1 MDKKGVTSPMQ
12 KRREILHQIGRWA
25 AGLAVC
31 VVALRAVYALLG
43 MLTREVILGA
53 IAGWILAIGNFASLS
68 ITVSNAVDR
77 AARDNDPQRAQL
89 SIQASGVIRLL
100 VLAAVY
106 ILLFRAK
113 LCDPI
118 AALLPLLM
126 AQVVLKLV
134 EFFRKDDKGGD
145 ATV

>member
-1 MDKKGVTSPMQ
+1 MQ
-12 KRREILHQIGRWA
+12 KHREILRQVGRLTVA
-25 AGLAVC
+25 LAVC
-31 VVALRAVYALLG
+31 VALMLVVYALLG
-43 MLTREVILGA
+43 AFTRPVLLGA
-53 IAGWILAIGNFASLS
+53 VAGMILAIGNFVSLS

-100 VLAAVY
+100 VLAAIY

-113 LCDPI
+113 VCDPV

-126 AQVVLKLV
+126 AQAVLKLV

-145 ATV
+145 AAV

>member
-1 MDKKGVTSPMQ
+1 MQ
-12 KRREILHQIGRWA
+12 KHREILRQVCRLTVA
-25 AGLAVC
+25 LAVC
-31 VVALRAVYALLG
+31 VAIMLGVYALLG
-43 MLTREVILGA
+43 AFTRAVLVGAVLGL
-53 IAGWILAIGNFASLS
+53 ILAVGNFVSLS

-100 VLAAVY
+100 VLAVIY
-106 ILLFRAK
+106 ILLFRSK
-113 LCDPI
+113 VCDPV

-126 AQVVLKLV
+126 AQAVLKLV
-134 EFFRKDDKGGD
+134 EFFRKDDEGGD

>member
-1 MDKKGVTSPMQ
+1 MQ
-12 KRREILHQIGRWA
+12 KHREILRQVGR
-25 AGLAVC
+25 LT
-31 VVALRAVYALLG
+31 VALAICVAVMLMVYVLLG
-43 MLTREVILGA
+43 AFTREVLLGA
-53 IAGWILAIGNFASLS
+53 VAGMILAIGNFVSLS

-100 VLAAVY
+100 VLAAIY

-113 LCDPI
+113 VCDPV

-126 AQVVLKLV
+126 AQAVLKLV

-145 ATV
+145 AAV